1 MLSPRSYAPLL
12 AGMLALT
19 LRAGAALG
27 TEPAPL
33 TLPPPRP
40 VEHHAGP
47 PAWLPNYD
55 LDMNLELDKHQALV
69 HMRVT
74 WTNRHQRPASE
85 IVLNA
90 HSHYKIPGG
99 VGLLAKT
106 VELLRNVPGDA
117 IDSQGH
123 ALDVHEHGI
132 HLGDAGGEKGTGPLN
147 AKGPVP
153 FSPPELPFYYTD
165 PAQVTDEH
173 FAGGVYKP
181 TPTEEEYGTALVIP
195 LPKPVGQGES
205 VTLDIDFTMH
215 LPQKQGR
222 WGQWQ
227 GVTFLATWVPVLAFY
242 DDHGWQ
248 PTPFIPWHQPFFNE
262 AGNYTARVTLP

>member
-1 MLSPRSYAPLL
+1 KELHMLSPRSFIALL
-12 AGMLALT
+12 AGLLALT
-19 LRAGAALG
+19 LGVPVALG
-27 TEPAPL
+27 DEPAPP

-40 VEHHAGP
+40 VERHAGP

-69 HMRVT
+69 HLRVT

-117 IDSQGH
+117 IYSRGH

-132 HLGDAGGEKGTGPLN
+132 HLSDA
-147 AKGPVP
+147 
-153 FSPPELPFYYTD
+153 ELPF
-165 PAQVTDEH
+165 
-173 FAGGVYKP
+173 
-181 TPTEEEYGTALVIP
+181 
-195 LPKPVGQGES
+195 
-205 VTLDIDFTMH
+205 
-215 LPQKQGR
+215 
-222 WGQWQ
+222 
-227 GVTFLATWVPVLAFY
+227 
-242 DDHGWQ
+242 
-248 PTPFIPWHQPFFNE
+248 
-262 AGNYTARVTLP
+262 